1 MITIKDY
8 AKQNGIS
15 HQAVY
20 QMLGTHKDELDP
32 HIVKQGRTRFLTEKA
47 VEILEQYR
55 QQAPIVID
63 RQDQTE
69 RIKELEQERDNLLIK
84 TADLSVR
91 LADLADWKAEKA
103 VEIASA
109 DQQKLLLTTAQ
120 ADLEK
125 AQAELHEAKEVIG
138 DAKKLLDIKY
148 KECEEL
154 RKQLSELQQAQDRR
168 LTWRERI
175 TGKKR
180 KE

>member
-8 AKQNGIS
+8 AMQNGIS

-20 QMLGTHKDELDP
+20 QMLGTHKEELDP
-32 HIVKQGRTRFLTEKA
+32 HIVKQGRTRFLTDKA

-55 QQAPIVID
+55 QQATIVID

-84 TADLSVR
+84 TADLGVR

-109 DQQKLLLTTAQ
+109 EQQKLLLTTAQ
-120 ADLEK
+120 ADLKK
-125 AQAELHEAKEVIG
+125 AETELQEAKEVIG
-138 DAKKLLDIKY
+138 NAKKLLDSKDE
-148 KECEEL
+148 ECTNL
-154 RKQLSELQQAQDRR
+154 RKQLEELQQAQERR
-168 LTWRERI
+168 LTWKERI
-175 TGKKR
+175 TGRKR